1 MVISPPAGPSL
12 HQPLYRSTSLFIP
25 PPASPSLHQPGHCCT
40 SLVIAPPASPSLH
53 QPGHRYTSLVI
64 ASPAWSSLHQHLHR
78 STSLS
83 ITPPAGSLLHQHLHR
98 STSLSITPPAWSLL
112 HQHLRRSTSLVIAPP
127 ASPTEM
133 VNWRMHERRH
143 EADPDSSIDLEGF
156 TLVRMDRNQNSGKK
170 RGGADTQAAAT
181 LLHELVSQAET
192 EAPDAANF
200 IMGDFNHCSLKEHLP
215 TYQQYVTC
223 STRDKACLDL
233 CYGNIQDAFYSKA
246 LPGLGNS
253 DHNMIKL
260 TPAYVPRLRREKV
273 KKLEV
278 KCWTAT
284 ATDALQDC
292 FASTDWDVVTD
303 GTDNVNDAAFAITG
317 YIQFC
322 EDLTIRKKTI
332 KMFPNNKPWV
342 TPELKHLLNQKKCLF
357 KSANHLPACYLTIY
371 LLDYLST
378 CSITWIIKSKGFEF
392 EPQCP
397 VYL

>member
-1 MVISPPAGPSL
+1 MKSKSVVLLLILITFLLDLVRYAVGHNLNIHEGRATRITYTRDFLLNLRSSPTRPHVNDTSL
-12 HQPLYRSTSLFIP
+12 LPPDCVKSENSKARKRGRKGGIRERIKRQPYRQPLPSVMLGNVQSLRNKVDELRACSQYLSDYRQSCLIC
-25 PPASPSLHQPGHCCT
+25 L
-40 SLVIAPPASPSLH
+40 
-53 QPGHRYTSLVI
+53 
-64 ASPAWSSLHQHLHR
+64 
-78 STSLS
+78 
-83 ITPPAGSLLHQHLHR
+83 
-98 STSLSITPPAWSLL
+98 
-112 HQHLRRSTSLVIAPP
+112 
-127 ASPTEM
+127 TES
-133 VNWRMHERRH
+133 WLT

-200 IMGDFNHCSLKEHLP
+200 IMGDFNLCSLKEHLP

-223 STRDKACLDL
+223 STRDNACLDL

-292 FASTDWDVVTD
+292 FASMDWDVVTN
-303 GTDNVNDAAFAITG
+303 GTDNVNDAAFAIAG

-322 EDLTIRKKTI
+322 EDLTIPKKTI

-357 KSANHLPACYLTIY
+357 KSGVAKQRGHSVFIASTSFLGVLFNLHPPANQNRVFTQ
-371 LLDYLST
+371 T
-378 CSITWIIKSKGFEF
+378 T
-392 EPQCP
+392 
-397 VYL
+397 V